1 MDKNIEIK
9 NKFIELIDQ
18 ILIIKNDDQ
27 ITQFKE
33 NIDDT
38 QILNIIESFC
48 NKIDKNNDIFKL
60 LLKKNY
66 KLFNNKNGI
75 ILIDNFNLKV
85 FLEKNKNNEIWESIQ
100 LLYAINRAGN
110 DKCKQK
116 VDKII
121 TSIENYK
128 TSNSL
133 NTDNMI
139 LDIAKTLRNNIV
151 DSSKNNNNK
160 VNPIENM
167 LKTSEDISKKYAE
180 KLKNNNIN
188 INDMFN
194 SLSRVMN
201 QIDLDTNNDDE
212 LKNVDMDEFNDPK
225 KMISDLGIDIPENFN
240 PLDIINQFMDNN
252 KNNTKLT
259 SKQIKEMEDFYSNI
273 NTDDIK
279 L

>member
-1 MDKNIEIK
+1 MDKTIEIK

-18 ILIIKNDDQ
+18 ILIIKNDED
-27 ITQFKE
+27 IIQFKE

-38 QILNIIESFC
+38 QILNIIETFC

-60 LLKKNY
+60 LLKKNC

-75 ILIDNFNLKV
+75 ILINDFNLKV
-85 FLEKNKNNEIWESIQ
+85 FLEKNKNNDIWESIQ

-110 DKCKQK
+110 DNCKQK

-121 TSIENYK
+121 TSIENSK
-128 TSNSL
+128 VSNQL
-133 NTDNMI
+133 NTDDMI

-151 DSSKNNNNK
+151 NSSKNNNNK

-167 LKTSEDISKKYAE
+167 LKTSEDISKKYSQ

-201 QIDLDTNNDDE
+201 QIDLETTNDDE
-212 LKNVDMDEFNDPK
+212 LKNVNMDELSDPK

-240 PLDIINQFMDNN
+240 PLDIINQFMNNN
-252 KNNTKLT
+252 KNTKLT